1 MIFTKVFQHLNEFCK
16 NDTSQSALFNFEY
29 NSGLFTGIYLPIPRS
44 ILITCKN
51 TNASW
56 VLESNENDNV
66 NIYIPKDI
74 FQQVKDYVCTIDKK
88 GDSTT
93 YPFFEELQKH
103 LLNLSLNIF
112 KEAPTDLLLKNART
126 AKTNDTKYDEKGKG
140 DRVYFDHW
148 RRNKV
153 RNVSKLNL
161 QKTRRWF
168 GKEIYDYCK
177 KFNITSV
184 WQPEPS
190 KNIKQH
196 LLFFDTTE
204 AKVQLKD
211 KRMTCPKCS
220 KVLII
225 KTNSLSKGQFIGCTG
240 YPSCRH
246 TENAD

>member
-1 MIFTKVFQHLNEFCK
+1 MIFTKVFKHLDEFCK
-16 NDTSQSALFNFEY
+16 NDTAQSALFNFEY

-56 VLESNENDNV
+56 VLGSNENDNV

-74 FQQVKDYVCTIDKK
+74 FQQVNDYVCTIDKK
-88 GDSTT
+88 GDSKT

-103 LLNLSLNIF
+103 LLNLPLNIF
-112 KEAPTDLLLKNART
+112 KEASTNLLLKNART

-148 RRNKV
+148 RRNKA
-153 RNVSKLNL
+153 RNVSQLNL

-196 LLFFDTTE
+196 LLFLDTTE
-204 AKVQLKD
+204 AKVQLKN

-240 YPSCRH
+240 YPSCKH
-246 TENAD
+246 TENVD